1 MKKRT
6 LLLVSCLVIALVT
19 TLSGTLAY
27 LADSDADVNV
37 MTLGKVE
44 ITQNE
49 QEWNADETKLQPFSQ
64 EKPLLPVVGDPAW
77 ENTEEDDGAYRRLT
91 MNNVV
96 DKYVTVTNTGKSD
109 AYVRTLIALEMGSV
123 DYARLAQILHLSV
136 NAEKGAEFNF
146 PGAWI
151 WPTDEVFT
159 IDGKQYNVMEAVHVD
174 PLAPGETTIPSL
186 LQVYLKSIATNEDVA
201 NLDGNGN
208 GMYDILVLSQAIQ
221 AEGFAATDDLTA
233 AQVALNEGFGPVD
246 QEHVQEWFTGGENWD
261 DEVGSPGD
269 KWPNNNP
276 PSDDITVVTNL
287 DELKAAMAEG
297 GNIMLGN
304 DIVVEDTIYL
314 ENGSNV
320 VLDLNGKTI
329 TFDRNS
335 NYEPGNPIFYT
346 QVGSELT
353 ITGNGTI
360 DLGDNIDTGLLIPKG
375 KVVIENGNF
384 IRNRIPEGTSPDDVQ
399 GLFVGIKG
407 AGSSVVINGGYFD
420 SGYYDSNVENA
431 FVETD
436 ADVANR
442 GKAADKNAY
451 RNALKQNVMKMLNLS
466 WSSAVGTQDFRI
478 YGGTFVGAN
487 PAWGDE
493 GCAMPTTPDYLRPWS
508 YYQGTFLEGQQLH
521 NDQIVLPDG
530 YSITEG
536 SHSDGRPTYTV
547 NYSK

>member
-49 QEWNADETKLQPFSQ
+49 QEWNADETELQPFSQ

-136 NAEKGAEFNF
+136 NAEKGAEFDF

-151 WPTDEVFT
+151 WLTDEVFT

-304 DIVVEDTIYL
+304 DIAIDNMIRIEEGT
-314 ENGSNV
+314 EV

-329 TFDRNS
+329 DFDRS
-335 NYEPGNPIFYT
+335 SAFKPGNPIFYPLP
-346 QVGSELT
+346 GSKFT

-360 DLGDNIDTGLLIPKG
+360 DLGDNYDAALLYPAG
-375 KVVIENGNF
+375 EVVIENGTF
-384 IRNRIPEGTSPDDVQ
+384 IKDRVPEGMSADDVQ
-399 GLFVGIKG
+399 TLFVGVKSVGASIVIKD
-407 AGSSVVINGGYFD
+407 GYFD
-420 SGYYDSNVENA
+420 GGYYDSNVEKPFA
-431 FVETD
+431 ETD

-451 RNALKQNVMKMLNLS
+451 RTAVKDNVSLLVNLS
-466 WSSAVGTQDFRI
+466 WSSAAGTQDFRI